1 MTDENGNLSID
12 FLAGFTI
19 FMLAFI
25 WVVSMIP
32 GLMIGLQSY
41 TIDYDAVAYRTGVI
55 LVEDPGWPV
64 SPPWESFIDQ
74 QKSNVT
80 RFGLAISKDT
90 PNILSEDKV
99 NRFFCATAFIYP
111 DDYRSRVIFGD
122 YPYGF
127 NISLIDDGG
136 KIKSVGDVLPNGYGY
151 IRRPVKIKGAS
162 NATINQSYIQNNGFT
177 STDNATTHI
186 FSILIDNPKLLG
198 EVTDPAYQI
207 DPARE
212 QITINITD
220 IRSTITNYPPVIN
233 NTTSTVILSN
243 IRVFKQDGGAYSSV
257 PLPAT
262 DYPYIDGSSS
272 RVTVMPAPVTDNIT
286 LRFSPQFFDRLKAQS
301 SRIYIALGFTVSP
314 ESTFLNNT
322 QALPDFNTLDGQL
335 TFNNPN
341 TTPFYYDYNT
351 TNVTQPHLRDAVVE
365 VAVWSGAV
373 TSYGGG
379 GPTPINGTHTIYA
392 SAGSGGTISP
402 IGSVIVSDGAN
413 QPFTITNN
421 TGYHISD
428 IVVDGVPNGTI
439 PSYTFT
445 NVNQDHTITAS
456 FAIDTF
462 TITPSAGANG
472 TITPSTPQTVS
483 YGSTPTFTLTPD
495 PDYQVADVLVDN
507 SSVGAVPSYTF
518 LAVTANRTINVSFTP
533 SPPVAAFDGTPVSGS
548 APLDVVFTDAS
559 TGSITAYAWD
569 FDNDGT
575 IDSILQNPSHT
586 YATDGIYTVNLTV
599 TGPGGSD
606 VELKTNYITAA
617 FFVPPPVAAF
627 SGTPLSGNSPLN
639 VQFTDAS
646 TGSITAYAWDFDN
659 DGTIDSILQSP
670 LHTYATAGTYTVNLT
685 VTGPG
690 GSDVELKTNYITVYN
705 VTSYTTVG
713 TTSWTVPAGVTSV
726 EYLVVAGGGGGA
738 GSRTF
743 ANKGGS
749 GGGGAGGLITGIL
762 AVTPGASLTVTV
774 GAGGAGGAAGINNG
788 INGGNSVFSTITS
801 TGGGYGAV
809 GNNVATSG
817 GTGGSGGGGYLGGA
831 GGAGIS
837 GQGYAGG
844 SSLASPYLSGGGGG
858 SSQAGSGATG
868 SAAGKGGD
876 GTPSSISG
884 SSVTYAGGGGGGS
897 GTAGIAGAL
906 GGSGG
911 GGAGGALTVNKGTD
925 ATGYGSGGGGGTSAV
940 SGGTNSAGGNG
951 SDGIVIIKYTKT

>member
-111 DDYRSRVIFGD
+111 DDYRTRVIFGD

-220 IRSTITNYPPVIN
+220 LRSTITNYPPVIN

-243 IRVFKQDGGAYSSV
+243 IRVFKQDGGVYSSV

-402 IGSVIVSDGAN
+402 IGSVIVSDGVN

-421 TGYHISD
+421 TGYHITD
-428 IVVDGVPNGTI
+428 VVVDGVSNGI
-439 PSYTFT
+439 ISSYTFS
-445 NVNQDHTITAS
+445 NVTQDHTITAS
-456 FAIDTF
+456 FAINTYV
-462 TITPSAGANG
+462 ITPTTPLVNGAIN
-472 TITPSTPQTVS
+472 PNTPQTVN
-483 YGSTPTFTLTPD
+483 YGDTPTFTLTPSPGYHLD
-495 PDYQVADVLVDN
+495 TVFVNGNP
-507 SSVGAVPSYTF
+507 VPPTTPTTYTF
-518 LAVTANRTINVSFTP
+518 P
-533 SPPVAAFDGTPVSGS
+533 
-548 APLDVVFTDAS
+548 
-559 TGSITAYAWD
+559 
-569 FDNDGT
+569 
-575 IDSILQNPSHT
+575 Q
-586 YATDGIYTVNLTV
+586 
-599 TGPGGSD
+599 
-606 VELKTNYITAA
+606 
-617 FFVPPPVAAF
+617 
-627 SGTPLSGNSPLN
+627 
-639 VQFTDAS
+639 
-646 TGSITAYAWDFDN
+646 
-659 DGTIDSILQSP
+659 
-670 LHTYATAGTYTVNLT
+670 
-685 VTGPG
+685 
-690 GSDVELKTNYITVYN
+690 
-705 VTSYTTVG
+705 
-713 TTSWTVPAGVTSV
+713 
-726 EYLVVAGGGGGA
+726 
-738 GSRTF
+738 
-743 ANKGGS
+743 
-749 GGGGAGGLITGIL
+749 
-762 AVTPGASLTVTV
+762 
-774 GAGGAGGAAGINNG
+774 
-788 INGGNSVFSTITS
+788 
-801 TGGGYGAV
+801 
-809 GNNVATSG
+809 
-817 GTGGSGGGGYLGGA
+817 
-831 GGAGIS
+831 
-837 GQGYAGG
+837 
-844 SSLASPYLSGGGGG
+844 
-858 SSQAGSGATG
+858 
-868 SAAGKGGD
+868 
-876 GTPSSISG
+876 
-884 SSVTYAGGGGGGS
+884 
-897 GTAGIAGAL
+897 
-906 GGSGG
+906 
-911 GGAGGALTVNKGTD
+911 
-925 ATGYGSGGGGGTSAV
+925 
-940 SGGTNSAGGNG
+940 
-951 SDGIVIIKYTKT
+951 

>member
-64 SPPWESFIDQ
+64 SPPWESYIDQ

-99 NRFFCATAFIYP
+99 NRFFCSTAFIYP
-111 DDYRSRVIFGD
+111 NDYRTRVIFGD

-127 NISLIDDGG
+127 NISLIDLGG
-136 KIKSVGDVLPNGYGY
+136 QNRTVGDVLPDGYGY
-151 IRRPVKIKGAS
+151 IRRAVKIKGTS
-162 NATINQSYIQNNGFT
+162 NATINQSYIQNHGFT
-177 STDNATTHI
+177 KADNATTHV

-220 IRSTITNYPPVIN
+220 LRSTITNYPPVIN

-243 IRVFKQDGGAYSSV
+243 IRVFKQDGGVYSSV

-341 TTPFYYDYNT
+341 TTPFYYDYNPA
-351 TNVTQPHLRDAVVE
+351 NVTQPHLRDAVVE

-379 GPTPINGTHTIYA
+379 GTTPVNGTHTIYA

-428 IVVDGVPNGTI
+428 VVVDGVSNGTI
-439 PSYTFT
+439 SSYTFS
-445 NVNQDHTITAS
+445 NVTQDHTIAAS

-462 TITPSAGANG
+462 NITASAGAGGAITPTGNVIVNYGASQPFTITPNAGHYITDVFVDGVSNGTISGYTFSNVMANHTINASFAIYTYVITPTTPLVDGAINPNTPQTVNYGDTPTFTFTPSAGYHLDTVLVDGNPMPPTTPTTYTFPAVTANYTIAG
-472 TITPSTPQTVS
+472 TFAINAYTITSSAGPNGAISPSGAVNAND
-483 YGSTPTFTLTPD
+483 GDTPTFNITPNVG
-495 PDYQVADVLVDN
+495 YHIADVLVDGG
-507 SSVGAVPSYTF
+507 SVGAVPTYTF
-518 LAVTANRTINVSFTP
+518 ASVHADHTISATFAAN
-533 SPPVAAFDGTPVSGS
+533 APVSLFSDGFEPVRPS
-548 APLDVVFTDAS
+548 ANGWTE
-559 TGSITAYAWD
+559 T
-569 FDNDGT
+569 GT
-575 IDSILQNPSHT
+575 IDWH
-586 YATDGIYTVNLTV
+586 
-599 TGPGGSD
+599 
-606 VELKTNYITAA
+606 
-617 FFVPPPVAAF
+617 
-627 SGTPLSGNSPLN
+627 
-639 VQFTDAS
+639 
-646 TGSITAYAWDFDN
+646 TGSPKI
-659 DGTIDSILQSP
+659 GT
-670 LHTYATAGTYTVNLT
+670 H
-685 VTGPG
+685 
-690 GSDVELKTNYITVYN
+690 
-705 VTSYTTVG
+705 
-713 TTSWTVPAGVTSV
+713 SV
-726 EYLVVAGGGGGA
+726 QM
-738 GSRTF
+738 
-743 ANKGGS
+743 
-749 GGGGAGGLITGIL
+749 
-762 AVTPGASLTVTV
+762 
-774 GAGGAGGAAGINNG
+774 
-788 INGGNSVFSTITS
+788 
-801 TGGGYGAV
+801 
-809 GNNVATSG
+809 
-817 GTGGSGGGGYLGGA
+817 LGGA
-831 GGAGIS
+831 PAESIYRTISTSGYSGITVSFAMGANSID
-837 GQGYAGG
+837 AGEYVAAEWYNG
-844 SSLASPYLSGGGGG
+844 TTWTVLKQINDGDPAENNALNPFSYSLP
-858 SSQAGSGATG
+858 
-868 SAAGKGGD
+868 
-876 GTPSSISG
+876 
-884 SSVTYAGGGGGGS
+884 
-897 GTAGIAGAL
+897 AGADHNANFQL
-906 GGSGG
+906 RFS
-911 GGAGGALTVNKGTD
+911 
-925 ATGYGSGGGGGTSAV
+925 
-940 SGGTNSAGGNG
+940 
-951 SDGIVIIKYTKT
+951 IVAKCHW